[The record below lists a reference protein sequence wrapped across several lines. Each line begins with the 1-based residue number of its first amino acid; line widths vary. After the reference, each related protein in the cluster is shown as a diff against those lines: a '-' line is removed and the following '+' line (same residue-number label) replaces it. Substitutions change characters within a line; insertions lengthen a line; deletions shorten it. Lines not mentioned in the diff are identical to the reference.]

1 MRGRSGFSI
10 DADGR
15 NGTIDAVPMAPKW
28 IGVVCVYVVI
38 GVLLALSNRY
48 PGIYVI
54 LTGGIWLVGL
64 TRMDHQSENRSVF
77 GYEKRFAARLGAESE
92 RAVDIG
98 GF

>member
-28 IGVVCVYVVI
+28 IGVLCVYVVI

-64 TRMDHQSENRSVF
+64 DWEAFWGDSGNLVGGTVS
-77 GYEKRFAARLGAESE
+77 KT
-92 RAVDIG
+92 AVND
-98 GF
+98 